1 MTDTLPSGATEK
13 ARRIDASL
21 TYESNPQKRDEL
33 IATALLSAYQ
43 QGKQDGQREMKERA
57 ARLKRALTRAED
69 GAGTLPAKESVKLV
83 PAHWHALQDAIRRLD
98 EVQND
103 A

>member
-1 MTDTLPSGATEK
+1 MTDTLPSWATEK
-13 ARRIDASL
+13 
-21 TYESNPQKRDEL
+21 
-33 IATALLSAYQ
+33 
-43 QGKQDGQREMKERA
+43 

-98 EVQND
+98 EVQD

>member
-1 MTDTLPSGATEK
+1 MTDTLPSWAMEK
-13 ARRIDASL
+13 AREVFDDLHKHPNGRAV
-21 TYESNPQKRDEL
+21 
-33 IATALLSAYQ
+33 IARALLAAYQ

-57 ARLKRALTRAED
+57 ARCAE
-69 GAGTLPAKESVKLV
+69 AEAAPYTKSVIVPHVAKHI
-83 PAHWHALQDAIRRLD
+83 AAAIRRLD